1 MKIAIINGPN
11 LNKVGEREPEIYGT
25 ETFQDLLNSLEK
37 TYPQVQF
44 VYYQSNSE
52 GALIDYLQAA
62 NEEVDGIVLNAAA
75 YTHTSVA
82 ISDAVRSLEIPVI
95 EVHMSNTF
103 AREPYRHRS
112 YLSPHVTGIIVGF
125 GMQSYDLAV
134 QALQKSDYV

>member
-25 ETFQDLLNSLEK
+25 ETFQDLLSNLGK
-37 TYPQVQF
+37 TYPHVQF
-44 VYYQSNSE
+44 VYYQSNVE
-52 GALIDYLQAA
+52 GTLIDYLQAA

-103 AREPYRHRS
+103 ARESFRHKS
-112 YLSPHVTGIIVGF
+112 YLSPHVKGVILGF
-125 GMQSYDLAV
+125 GMQSYNLAV
-134 QALQKSDYV
+134 QALLNK